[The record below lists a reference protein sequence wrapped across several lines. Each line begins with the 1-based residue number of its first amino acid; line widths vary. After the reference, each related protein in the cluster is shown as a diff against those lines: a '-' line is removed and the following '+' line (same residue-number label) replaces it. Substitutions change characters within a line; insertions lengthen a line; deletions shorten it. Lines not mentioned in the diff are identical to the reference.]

1 MSSYWFYI
9 NFLVYGVKEKPMP
22 DDFNAMDQI
31 YTVNQ
36 INREFN
42 SFVPNGPFLYALK
55 TFNLFVLN
63 APFPFS

>member
-1 MSSYWFYI
+1 
-9 NFLVYGVKEKPMP
+9 MP

-36 INREFN
+36 IHREFN
-42 SFVPNGPFLYALK
+42 SFVPSGPFLYALK

>member
-1 MSSYWFYI
+1 
-9 NFLVYGVKEKPMP
+9 MP

-42 SFVPNGPFLYALK
+42 SFVPNTPFLHPLK
-55 TFNLFVLN
+55 TFNLFVSN
-63 APFPFS
+63 VPFLYPLETLKNLKVF

>member
-1 MSSYWFYI
+1 
-9 NFLVYGVKEKPMP
+9 MP

-63 APFPFS
+63 VPFPFS